1 MTICLKTGAQII
13 ILRTEIRLDLE
24 KVLKPRNSRSA
35 ILLIIKITIY
45 SIKII
50 KVWPK
55 EFKIIVKF
63 YDRNFRNWP

>member
-35 ILLIIKITIY
+35 ILLIIEITIY

-55 EFKIIVKF
+55 EFKIIIKF
-63 YDRNFRNWP
+63 